1 MIINPKDLLLEV
13 NQLYLDG
20 VAKGHTTGWRN
31 VDELWTVNA
40 KQLTIITGMPS
51 HGKSEWLDALCANL
65 AMNHNYRICMF
76 SPENHPL
83 ELHCKKLIEKFAH
96 KLFFGNK
103 RMSHDDM
110 LAALEQV
117 NKHFSFVKPKENE
130 FTPMHIINE
139 AMPWLTQSTVQ
150 PKAMV
155 IDPWNEMEHNRP
167 SSMTETEYISLVL
180 TQLRRAAREHNVHL
194 FLVAHPTKL
203 RKDHDGNYPVPT
215 PYDIAGS
222 AHFYNKADNA
232 ITIWRDVMNNP
243 QLTQVHIQKVRFN
256 STGHPGVAELLYDY
270 NQASYVYEADF
281 YRSKS

>member
-1 MIINPKDLLLEV
+1 MIVSPKDLLLEV
-13 NQLYLDG
+13 NELYLTG
-20 VAKGHTTGWRN
+20 VAKGHSTGWEN
-31 VDELWTVNA
+31 LDYLWTVNP

-65 AMNHNYRICMF
+65 AIKQNYRICMF

-83 ELHCKKLIEKFAH
+83 EMHCKKLIEKFAH
-96 KLFFGNK
+96 KLFFGSH
-103 RMSHDDM
+103 RMTHDDM
-110 LAALEQV
+110 LEALEKVSQ
-117 NKHFSFVKPKENE
+117 HFSFVKPKENE

-139 AMPWLTQSTVQ
+139 ALPWLEQSVAQ

-167 SSMTETEYISLVL
+167 SSMTETEYISLIL
-180 TQLRRAAREHNVHL
+180 TQLRRAAREYNVHL

-203 RKDHDGNYPVPT
+203 RKDQDGNYPVPT

-232 ITIWRDVMNNP
+232 ITVWRDVMNAP
-243 QLTQVHIQKVRFN
+243 EQTQIHVQKVRFN
-256 STGHPGVAELLYDY
+256 STGHPGVAHLTYDY
-270 NQASYVYEADF
+270 KQATYVEPY
-281 YRSKS
+281 KL

>member
-1 MIINPKDLLLEV
+1 MIVNPKDLLLEV
-13 NQLYLDG
+13 NELYLTG
-20 VAKGHTTGWRN
+20 VAKGHSTGWEN
-31 VDELWTVNA
+31 LDHLWSVNP

-65 AMNHNYRICMF
+65 AMRQNYRICMF

-83 ELHCKKLIEKFAH
+83 EMHCKKLIEKFAH
-96 KLFFGNK
+96 KLFFGNH

-110 LAALEQV
+110 LNALEKVSQ
-117 NKHFSFVKPKENE
+117 HFSFVKPKENE

-139 AMPWLTQSTVQ
+139 ALPWLEQSVSQ

-167 SSMTETEYISLVL
+167 SNMTETEYISLIL
-180 TQLRRAAREHNVHL
+180 TQLRRAAREYNVHL

-203 RKDHDGNYPVPT
+203 RKDQDGNYPVPT

-232 ITIWRDVMNNP
+232 ITVWRDVMNAP
-243 QLTQVHIQKVRFN
+243 EQTQIHVQKVRFN
-256 STGHPGVAELLYDY
+256 STGHPGIAHLTYDY
-270 NQASYVYEADF
+270 KQATYVEPY
-281 YRSKS
+281 KL

>member
-1 MIINPKDLLLEV
+1 MIVTPKDLLLEV
-13 NQLYLDG
+13 NQLYLTG
-20 VAKGHTTGWRN
+20 VAKGHSTGWEN
-31 VDELWTVNA
+31 LDHLWTVNP

-65 AMNHNYRICMF
+65 AIKQNYRICMF

-83 ELHCKKLIEKFAH
+83 EMHCKKLIEKFAH
-96 KLFFGNK
+96 KLFFG
-103 RMSHDDM
+103 SHKMTHDEM
-110 LAALEQV
+110 LEALEKVSQ
-117 NKHFSFVKPKENE
+117 HFSFVKPKENE

-139 AMPWLTQSTVQ
+139 ALPWLEQSIAQ

-167 SSMTETEYISLVL
+167 SSMTETEYISLIL
-180 TQLRRAAREHNVHL
+180 TQLRRAAREYNVHL

-203 RKDHDGNYPVPT
+203 RKDQDGNYPVPT

-232 ITIWRDVMNNP
+232 ITVWRDVMNAP
-243 QLTQVHIQKVRFN
+243 EQTQIHVQKVRFN
-256 STGHPGVAELLYDY
+256 STGHPGVAHLTYDY
-270 NQASYVYEADF
+270 KQATYVEPY
-281 YRSKS
+281 KL